1 VLTGTPVR
9 RGLLDG
15 DAAAG
20 RRALGVEDG
29 GGQKILLVTGGSLG
43 AESLNRIIR
52 DNLEALTERFF
63 VVHVCGVGKTEDTQ
77 REGYLQLE
85 FVDEGWGDLLAAAD
99 LVISRAGANALFEWV
114 ALAKPNILVPLP
126 LAGSR
131 GDQIANAQYAQEHG
145 WSEVLDEQDV
155 TPQTLLQAL
164 ERLELQGT
172 AYREAMALLDSA
184 TAADRLVGEMLR
196 LVDDQS
202 A

>member
-1 VLTGTPVR
+1 M
-9 RGLLDG
+9 
-15 DAAAG
+15 
-20 RRALGVEDG
+20 
-29 GGQKILLVTGGSLG
+29 
-43 AESLNRIIR
+43 
-52 DNLEALTERFF
+52 
-63 VVHVCGVGKTEDTQ
+63 Q

-114 ALAKPNILVPLP
+114 ALAKPNVLVPLP

-155 TPQTLLQAL
+155 TPLTLLQAL
-164 ERLELQGT
+164 ERLERQGA
-172 AYREAMALLDSA
+172 AYREAMGALDSA
-184 TAADRLVGEMLR
+184 SAADRLVDEIQR
-196 LVDDQS
+196 LADDQS